1 MSASLCRL
9 VDDTFGPSVGR
20 CRGGFDFT
28 LLFEES
34 ILSLLPLV
42 LLLGIV
48 PLRILYLF
56 KRSLKVT
63 GRALLLS
70 KLVCTNVEIL
80 IEEEAQAEP
89 RPRRS
94 FT

>member
-1 MSASLCRL
+1 MSATLCKL
-9 VDDTFGPSVGR
+9 IDNTFGPSVGR

-34 ILSLLPLV
+34 ILSILPLV

-56 KRSLKVT
+56 KKSVKVD
-63 GRALLLS
+63 GRFLLLS
-70 KLVCTNVEIL
+70 KLVCHNV
-80 IEEEAQAEP
+80 
-89 RPRRS
+89 
-94 FT
+94 

>member
-1 MSASLCRL
+1 MSAASCRL

-34 ILSLLPLV
+34 ILSLLPLL

-70 KLVCTNVEIL
+70 KLVCNYVEPL
-80 IEEEAQAEP
+80 IEDRIEAEP

>member
-1 MSASLCRL
+1 MSTATCKL
-9 VDDTFGPSVGR
+9 VDDTFGPSVGQ

-56 KRSLKVT
+56 KKTVKVD
-63 GRALLLS
+63 GQYLLLS
-70 KLVCTNVEIL
+70 KLV
-80 IEEEAQAEP
+80 
-89 RPRRS
+89 
-94 FT
+94 

>member
-1 MSASLCRL
+1 MSAASCKL

-63 GRALLLS
+63 GSALLLS
-70 KLVCTNVEIL
+70 KLVCNDV
-80 IEEEAQAEP
+80 
-89 RPRRS
+89 
-94 FT
+94 

>member
-1 MSASLCRL
+1 MSASSCRL

-70 KLVCTNVEIL
+70 KLVCYYVEPL
-80 IEEEAQAEP
+80 IEDRREAEP

-94 FT
+94 ST